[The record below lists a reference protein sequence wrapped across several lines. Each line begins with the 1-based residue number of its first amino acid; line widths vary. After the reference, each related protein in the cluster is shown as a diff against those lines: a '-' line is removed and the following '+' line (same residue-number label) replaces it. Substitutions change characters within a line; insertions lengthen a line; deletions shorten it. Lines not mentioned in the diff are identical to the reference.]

1 MATEVQNPQPSEPS
15 TGSLVAGIVNDIQD
29 LVKQQVQLTR
39 KELEQEFNHGKE
51 AVVFLVL
58 GRFLSLAGV
67 VGLCLML
74 AHLLH
79 WLAAPAGTDPSGLPL
94 WAGFAIAGGA
104 FVAVGVG
111 LLLAAKKSVE
121 AIGTPLHESARALKE
136 TFEWKTNPR

>member
-29 LVKQQVQLTR
+29 LVKQQVSLTR

-51 AVVFLVL
+51 AVMFLVV

-74 AHLLH
+74 AHLIH
-79 WLAAPAGTDPSGLPL
+79 WLAAPAGTYPPGFPM
-94 WAGFAIAGGA
+94 WACYAIAGATFVGA
-104 FVAVGVG
+104 G
-111 LLLAAKKSVE
+111 LGCLYGAKKSVE
-121 AIGTPLHESARALKE
+121 AIGTPLHESAQALKE